1 VPFAAALAHRLSRR
15 VPVGVLVAA
24 GCMLFG
30 AGALVTQARVGAY
43 PDYAGDLLPGWLI
56 GGVGVG
62 FALPA
67 ILSSATADLPATQA
81 ATGSAV
87 VNMSRQIG
95 TALGV
100 SLVVAVLGSPVG
112 YAEAHAAFRHAW
124 WALAGV
130 ALLGAVAAPAM
141 TPRRAAQVAVLGAP
155 ELQPAEA

>member
-1 VPFAAALAHRLSRR
+1 MS
-15 VPVGVLVAA
+15 A
-24 GCMLFG
+24 GCLLVG
-30 AGALVTQARVGAY
+30 AGALVILGSVGAG
-43 PDYAGDLLPGWLI
+43 PAYASDLLPGWLI

-67 ILSSATADLPATQA
+67 ILSSATADLPAAQA

-100 SLVVAVLGSPVG
+100 SLVVAVLGAPVG
-112 YAEAHAAFRHAW
+112 YAATHAAFQHAW

-130 ALLGAVAAPAM
+130 ALLGALAAPAM
-141 TPRRAAQVAVLGAP
+141 TPRRTPVPVADGIAP
-155 ELQPAEA
+155 LVPVEA